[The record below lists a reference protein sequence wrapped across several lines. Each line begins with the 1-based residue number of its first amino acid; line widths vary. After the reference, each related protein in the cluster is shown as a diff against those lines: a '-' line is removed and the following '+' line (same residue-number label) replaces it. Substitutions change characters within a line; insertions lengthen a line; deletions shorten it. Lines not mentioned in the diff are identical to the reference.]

1 MATRPKSYWPEL
13 VGKLGTEAAET
24 IKAERPDLTE
34 VTIRPKDSMFTMEYR
49 EDRVR
54 IFIDTDNKVVS
65 APTTG

>member
-1 MATRPKSYWPEL
+1 MATRPKSDWPEL
-13 VGKLGTEAAET
+13 VGKLGIDAANI

-34 VTIRPKDSMFTMEYR
+34 VTILPKDSMFTMEYR

-54 IFIDTDNKVVS
+54 IVIDIENKVAS